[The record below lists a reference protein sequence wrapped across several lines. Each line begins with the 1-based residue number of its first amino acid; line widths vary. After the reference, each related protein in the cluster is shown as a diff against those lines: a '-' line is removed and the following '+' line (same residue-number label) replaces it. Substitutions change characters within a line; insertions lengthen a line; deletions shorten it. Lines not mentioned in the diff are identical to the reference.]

1 MISLAEIDEEL
12 ALLQQQRHDV
22 VEDARFRVAQV
33 DAAIQ
38 VVRQLREKATANVTE
53 EPRAGGAGVI
63 SK

>member
-1 MISLAEIDEEL
+1 MLSLQEIDDEL
-12 ALLQQQRHDV
+12 ALLLQQRHDV
-22 VEDARFRVAQV
+22 VEEARFKVAQV
-33 DAAIQ
+33 DGAIQ